1 MLSNA
6 TGTDEPPSVDGRIG
20 TPSPGNLDDG
30 VSNLPPRGVPG
41 LKAPPTQEEEGDQ
54 GVARRPDE
62 LGDPRVRRME
72 GGAAARRGVA

>member
-20 TPSPGNLDDG
+20 PPPGNLDDG

-41 LKAPPTQEEEGDQ
+41 LKAPPTQEEERDQ
-54 GVARRPDE
+54 GGARRPDE
-62 LGDPRVRRME
+62 LGDPRVREDGWGR
-72 GGAAARRGVA
+72 GYPKGVAC

>member
-1 MLSNA
+1 MA
-6 TGTDEPPSVDGRIG
+6 ESVY
-20 TPSPGNLDDG
+20 PPGNLDDG

-41 LKAPPTQEEEGDQ
+41 LKAPPTQEEERDQ

-72 GGAAARRGVA
+72 GGAATRRGVA